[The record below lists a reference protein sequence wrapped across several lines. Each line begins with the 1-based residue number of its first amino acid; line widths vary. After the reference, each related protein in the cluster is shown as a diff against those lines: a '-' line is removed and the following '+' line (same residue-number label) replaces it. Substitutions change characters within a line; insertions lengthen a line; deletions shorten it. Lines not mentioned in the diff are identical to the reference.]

1 MVSAFGDAGR
11 FQLTTLQKLTADK
24 VISTKTDP
32 VGTAQ
37 AIAAW
42 VKKYAVDGVD
52 IDLEGMSLPSS
63 IPPS

>member
-1 MVSAFGDAGR
+1 MVSAFGDAGK
-11 FQLTTLQKLTADK
+11 FQLKADRKLTADK

-52 IDLEGMSLPSS
+52 IDLEGMSLPFSLPLS
-63 IPPS
+63 